1 MATYTAAEM
10 NGSGSVGEEL
20 TGVKQFNIVN
30 PLNSLNNYQV
40 GYLTLEGN
48 STANDNLSSTT
59 FLTGSFGL
67 YAGGIN
73 IPDKVY
79 TEMLP
84 LGFSVSISGGGGEFI
99 FTPTTTI
106 AQGSYYIKSTGLF
119 TLEIV

>member
-40 GYLTLEGN
+40 GYLTLSGN
-48 STANDNLSSTT
+48 STANSNLSTT
-59 FLTGSFGL
+59 TYLTGSFGL
-67 YAGGIN
+67 YAGDIN

-79 TEMLP
+79 TDDATHW
-84 LGFSVSISGGGGEFI
+84 SVSIAGDGGEFI

-119 TLEIV
+119 DLEIV

>member
-59 FLTGSFGL
+59 FLTGSFSL

-73 IPDKVY
+73 IPDKVFPDDA
-79 TEMLP
+79 TTW
-84 LGFSVSISGGGGEFI
+84 SVSISGDGGEFI
-99 FTPTTTI
+99 FIPTTTI

>member
-48 STANDNLSSTT
+48 STANNNLSSTT

-73 IPDKVY
+73 IPDKVFPDDA
-79 TEMLP
+79 TTW
-84 LGFSVSISGGGGEFI
+84 SVSISGDGGEFI

>member
-73 IPDKVY
+73 IPDKVFPDDA
-79 TEMLP
+79 TTW
-84 LGFSVSISGGGGEFI
+84 SVSISGDGGEFI